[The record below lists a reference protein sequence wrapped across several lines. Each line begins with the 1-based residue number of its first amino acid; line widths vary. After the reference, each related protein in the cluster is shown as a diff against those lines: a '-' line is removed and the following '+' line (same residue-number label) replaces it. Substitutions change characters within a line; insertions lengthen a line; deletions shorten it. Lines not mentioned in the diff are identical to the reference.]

1 MFTSYL
7 YILLLIYQGLFSNR
21 ASIYNK
27 DIQQVNYLIKQKRNA
42 EALYWIK
49 KAKGKD
55 IFINKE
61 LEKTQ
66 ALLNIRLNQT
76 AENSAF
82 FSSTDSYELLIQAAV
97 LEKQG
102 KIDQA
107 ISLIEKGIKEN
118 PVSDTLI
125 KQFEIYAYKWRK
137 LLPIL
142 KMTKQNQLV
151 QEQQN
156 MNRINTKEAM
166 GLLDLMKKKERI
178 LIY

>member
-7 YILLLIYQGLFSNR
+7 YIFLLIYQGLFSNR
-21 ASIYNK
+21 ASVYNK

-66 ALLNIRLNQT
+66 ALLSIRLNQLV
-76 AENSAF
+76 ENSSH
-82 FSSTDSYELLIQAAV
+82 FSSSDSNELLIEAAI
-97 LEKQG
+97 LDKQG
-102 KIDQA
+102 NIDQA
-107 ISLIEKGIKEN
+107 IALIEKGIKEN

-125 KQFEIYAYKWRK
+125 KQYEIYAYKWRK
-137 LLPIL
+137 LLPL
-142 KMTKQNQLV
+142 LQSNKQNQLLD
-151 QEQQN
+151 EQKN
-156 MNRINTKEAM
+156 MNHVNTKEAL

-178 LIY
+178 LMY